1 MSSFTQ
7 QAATV
12 GAHHIGLTVPDIEA
26 SANFFIE
33 LLGWQEVGRKDEYPA
48 VFISDGVIMLTLWQ
62 CQQMDAMNSFNNK
75 TNIGLHHLA
84 LAVESRD
91 MLDKIQSAVANSGLE
106 IEFAPECLGDG
117 PAVHMMCFEPGG
129 NRIEFIF
136 PG

>member
-1 MSSFTQ
+1 MSSFGSRAMTS
-7 QAATV
+7 
-12 GAHHIGLTVPDIEA
+12 GIHHLGLTVPDIES

-33 LLGWQEVGRKDEYPA
+33 LLNWQEVGRKPDYPA
-48 VFISDGVIMLTLWQ
+48 VFVSDGVTMVTLWQ
-62 CQQMDAMNSFNNK
+62 CQQQAAMNRFNNK

-84 LAVESRD
+84 LKVDSREA
-91 MLDKIQSAVANSGLE
+91 LDSLYSAVADSGLE
-106 IEFAPECLGDG
+106 IEFAPELLGTG